1 MKVLRWLLVITAL
14 SGATDMSRA
23 EDIMLAVPNVTIYP
37 GDVIGD
43 AQIVERAFAPGAT
56 GKLPVVEQRT
66 LVVGK
71 VARRTLLPG
80 KPIPLHGLKDPDVV
94 ARGGAVLAM
103 FKVGG
108 LIITSTVTP
117 LRSGQVGDVIEARN
131 TDSGQI
137 IRGVVQADG
146 TLRVGMAR

>member
-1 MKVLRWLLVITAL
+1 MNVLRWILVITAL
-14 SGATDMSRA
+14 SGAADLSRA
-23 EDIMLAVPNVTIYP
+23 EETLLAVPNVTIYP
-37 GDVIGD
+37 GDVIAD
-43 AQIVERAFAPGAT
+43 AQIVELAFAPGTT
-56 GKLPVVEQRT
+56 GKLPVAEQRA

-80 KPIPLHGLKDPDVV
+80 KPIPLHGIKDPDVIS
-94 ARGGAVLAM
+94 RGGTVIAM

-108 LIITSTVTP
+108 LTITSMVTP

-137 IRGVVQADG
+137 IRGVIQADG
-146 TLRVGMAR
+146 TLRVGIAR

>member
-14 SGATDMSRA
+14 SGAADLSRA
-23 EDIMLAVPNVTIYP
+23 QELMLAVPNVTIYP
-37 GDVIGD
+37 GDVITEG
-43 AQIVERAFAPGAT
+43 QVVERPFAPGTT
-56 GKLPVVEQRT
+56 GKLPVVQQRA

-80 KPIPLHGLKDPDVV
+80 KPIPLQGVKNPDVV
-94 ARGGAVLAM
+94 SRGGAVIAM
-103 FKVGG
+103 FKAGG
-108 LIITSTVTP
+108 LTITSTVTP

-146 TLRVGMAR
+146 TLRVGIVR